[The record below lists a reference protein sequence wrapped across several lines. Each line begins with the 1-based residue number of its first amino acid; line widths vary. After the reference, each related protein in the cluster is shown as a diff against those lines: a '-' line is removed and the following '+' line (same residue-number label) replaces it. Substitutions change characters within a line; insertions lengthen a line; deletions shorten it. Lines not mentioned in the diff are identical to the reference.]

1 MDHFMAGSNN
11 PREEADRVA
20 VDQDE
25 LPAGVTEREI
35 EDIEDR
41 ARLRTPVIYEIV
53 RREGETEMERPI
65 TSLWWSGVAAGLS
78 ISFSLLAQGVVWLHL
93 PDAPWRPLVS
103 GFGYSV
109 GFLIVV
115 LARQQ
120 LFTENT
126 VTVVLPVAA
135 EFTAANLRRLARMW
149 SVVFAANMTGT
160 FVAALFCSVTP
171 AVPPDLR
178 AAMLELSRPIMELGW
193 IEMLF
198 RAIGAGFL
206 IAAMVWLIPS
216 AEGAQFHVVTMIT
229 YLIAVA
235 GFTHIVA
242 GSVDGFMLVLDG
254 QLPWWRM
261 IGHFTVPVLLGNV
274 IGGTALFAVI
284 SYAQV
289 MKEM

>member
-1 MDHFMAGSNN
+1 MAGSNSPCDQN
-11 PREEADRVA
+11 DRADT
-20 VDQDE
+20 DQSG
-25 LPAGVTEREI
+25 LPAGVTEREV
-35 EDIEDR
+35 EDIEER

-65 TSLWWSGVAAGLS
+65 ISLWWSGVAAGWS
-78 ISFSLLAQGVVWLHL
+78 IGFSLLAQGVLSLHL
-93 PDAPWRPLVS
+93 PDQPWRPLVS
-103 GFGYSV
+103 CFGYSV

-126 VTVVLPVAA
+126 VTVVLPVVA
-135 EFTAANLRRLARMW
+135 EFTMANLRRLARMW
-149 SVVFAANMTGT
+149 SVVFAANMAGT
-160 FVAALFCSVTP
+160 FCVALFCTITP
-171 AVPPDLR
+171 VISPELR
-178 AAMLELSRPIMELGW
+178 AVMLELSRSTMALGW
-193 IEMLF
+193 IEMLC
-198 RAIGAGFL
+198 RGIGAGFL

-216 AEGAQFHVVTMIT
+216 AEGAQFFVITMNT

-242 GSVDGFMLVLDG
+242 GSVEGFLLVLNG
-254 QLPWWRM
+254 QLGFWQM
-261 IGHFTVPVLLGNV
+261 LTDFIVPVLLGNIV
-274 IGGTALFAVI
+274 GGTALFAVI